1 MFSGNLLRNTQT
13 ARTRYGERFA
23 PLALLLAGD
32 RAGGQNR
39 WGQAHVPGGIVLSTA
54 RRLTDQAVSRLRERN
69 WDEARNLLARAE
81 AAGPRGSAWLQI
93 ALGQMELGD
102 TPAARRALSAAEA
115 DMVSNPALHLFRA
128 LLCCDL
134 GEWELARKDWW
145 AARNLSP
152 GNQAVPTVQALRYLG
167 EGRLEEA
174 LKLLCPEG
182 TGKVFDLTVS
192 PPALGRLVVA
202 LEKHLLPRELPESL
216 EAEASPPE
224 REPPVGAAWLLM
236 RRGRKR
242 LEAAWALPIDERASE
257 MRQALAELRAA
268 REQDPKAFR
277 ASYYLGEALLSV
289 AEHDRDR
296 DQRPGPRTVAWVTQ
310 AQECFE
316 DSRRTDGTNPYVLHY
331 LARCALLLRRFE
343 RAQGLWREALDGFE
357 KFPEAHYGLGQALL
371 ARGREREARAFL
383 LSAILSDLH
392 LLRDRIRELARLFRA
407 RPDLFAE
414 PATFPLWEAPADP
427 PPGAEKAADTPE
439 EPATP
444 SQSSDPGGDR
454 PTAEPSAPPAAEPG
468 SEAPVPPTQI
478 PGGASSRPVSPPD
491 GPAQAPPSAEPAGT
505 SPEPPQSP
513 PESPPGS

>member
-1 MFSGNLLRNTQT
+1 
-13 ARTRYGERFA
+13 
-23 PLALLLAGD
+23 
-32 RAGGQNR
+32 
-39 WGQAHVPGGIVLSTA
+39 
-54 RRLTDQAVSRLRERN
+54 
-69 WDEARNLLARAE
+69 
-81 AAGPRGSAWLQI
+81 
-93 ALGQMELGD
+93 
-102 TPAARRALSAAEA
+102 
-115 DMVSNPALHLFRA
+115 
-128 LLCCDL
+128 
-134 GEWELARKDWW
+134 
-145 AARNLSP
+145 
-152 GNQAVPTVQALRYLG
+152 VPTVQALRYLG

-174 LKLLCPEG
+174 LKVLCPEG

-202 LEKHLLPRELPESL
+202 LEKHLLPLELAETL
-216 EAEASPPE
+216 EPEASPPKP
-224 REPPVGAAWLLM
+224 EPPVGAAWLLM

-242 LEAAWALPIDERASE
+242 LEAAWALPVEERAPE

-277 ASYYLGEALLSV
+277 ASYHLGEALLSV

-407 RPDLFAE
+407 RPDLFGE

-427 PPGAEKAADTPE
+427 APAPSQTADTPE
-439 EPATP
+439 EPPAP
-444 SQSSDPGGDR
+444 SQASGQEGDP
-454 PTAEPSAPPAAEPG
+454 PTAEPPAPPAEEPG
-468 SEAPVPPTQI
+468 SEAPEPPAQI
-478 PGGASSRPVSPPD
+478 PGGASSQPVSPPE
-491 GPAQAPPSAEPAGT
+491 GPAQAPLAADLSEGANSPAQR
-505 SPEPPQSP
+505 PPSP
-513 PESPPGS
+513 PESPAGS

>member
-1 MFSGNLLRNTQT
+1 
-13 ARTRYGERFA
+13 
-23 PLALLLAGD
+23 
-32 RAGGQNR
+32 
-39 WGQAHVPGGIVLSTA
+39 
-54 RRLTDQAVSRLRERN
+54 
-69 WDEARNLLARAE
+69 
-81 AAGPRGSAWLQI
+81 
-93 ALGQMELGD
+93 MELGD

-115 DMVSNPALHLFRA
+115 DLVSNPALHLFRA
-128 LLCCDL
+128 LLCCDQ
-134 GEWELARKDWW
+134 GEWEQARKDWW

-152 GNQAVPTVQALRYLG
+152 ANQAVPTVQALRYLG

-202 LEKHLLPRELPESL
+202 LEKHLLPLELAETLGTHL
-216 EAEASPPE
+216 EPEASPPE
-224 REPPVGAAWLLM
+224 PEPPTGAAWLLM

-242 LEAAWALPIDERASE
+242 LEAAWALPVEERAPE

-277 ASYYLGEALLSV
+277 ASYHLGEALLSV

-296 DQRPGPRTVAWVTQ
+296 NQRPGPRTVAWVTQ

-343 RAQGLWREALDGFE
+343 PAQELWREALDGFE

-407 RPDLFAE
+407 RPDQFAE
-414 PATFPLWEAPADP
+414 PATFPLWEAPAVSP
-427 PPGAEKAADTPE
+427 AAAQAADTAD

-444 SQSSDPGGDR
+444 SQSADR
-454 PTAEPSAPPAAEPG
+454 GEDPPAAEPSG
-468 SEAPVPPTQI
+468 PPSEEPDREAPEAPAQI
-478 PGGASSRPVSPPD
+478 PWGASSQPTSPPD
-491 GPAQAPPSAEPAGT
+491 APAQAWPSAEPAQALA
-505 SPEPPQSP
+505 ERPQSP
-513 PESPPGS
+513 PESPAGS

>member
-1 MFSGNLLRNTQT
+1 
-13 ARTRYGERFA
+13 
-23 PLALLLAGD
+23 
-32 RAGGQNR
+32 
-39 WGQAHVPGGIVLSTA
+39 
-54 RRLTDQAVSRLRERN
+54 
-69 WDEARNLLARAE
+69 
-81 AAGPRGSAWLQI
+81 
-93 ALGQMELGD
+93 MELGD
-102 TPAARRALSAAEA
+102 TPAARRALSAAEG
-115 DMVSNPALHLFRA
+115 DLVSNPALHLFRA
-128 LLCCDL
+128 LLSCDL

-152 GNQAVPTVQALRYLG
+152 ANQAVPTVQALRYLG

-174 LKLLCPEG
+174 LKVLCPEG

-202 LEKHLLPRELPESL
+202 LEKHLLPLELAETL
-216 EAEASPPE
+216 EPEASPPE
-224 REPPVGAAWLLM
+224 PEPPAGAAWLLM

-242 LEAAWALPIDERASE
+242 LEAAWALPVEERAPE

-277 ASYYLGEALLSV
+277 ASYHLGEALLSV

-407 RPDLFAE
+407 RPDLFGE

-427 PPGAEKAADTPE
+427 APAPSQTADTPE
-439 EPATP
+439 EPPAP
-444 SQSSDPGGDR
+444 SQASGQEGDP
-454 PTAEPSAPPAAEPG
+454 PTAEPPAPPAEEPG
-468 SEAPVPPTQI
+468 SEAPEPPAQI
-478 PGGASSRPVSPPD
+478 PGGASSQPVSPPE
-491 GPAQAPPSAEPAGT
+491 GPAQAPLAADLSEGANSPAQR
-505 SPEPPQSP
+505 PPSP
-513 PESPPGS
+513 PESPAGS